1 MGGHWL
7 DILIVAGIA
16 LALFGPKTLQSWAR
30 SAGKGVAQAKDM
42 KDKLMADLPME
53 DIAKITDSIPQVP
66 LNSRHAV
73 EMLLASDKKDEEDEK
88 KAKSSEQSSAKQPE
102 EEKSQE
108 TRVSES

>member
-16 LALFGPKTLQSWAR
+16 VALFGPKTLQSWAR

-42 KDKLMADLPME
+42 KDKLMSDLPME

-73 EMLLASDKKDEEDEK
+73 EMLLSSDKKDEK
-88 KAKSSEQSSAKQPE
+88 KAKTAEQSSTKQA

-108 TRVSES
+108 AEVSES

>member
-16 LALFGPKTLQSWAR
+16 LAIFGPKTLQSWAR

-42 KDKLMADLPME
+42 KDNLLSDLPME

-66 LNSRHAV
+66 LNSRQAV
-73 EMLLASDKKDEEDEK
+73 EMLLASDDEKEK
-88 KAKSSEQSSAKQPE
+88 KAKASEQSSTKQAE

-108 TRVSES
+108 AKVSEP